1 MTVRELYA
9 FLNEKI
15 PPALSC
21 SWDNDGLMCAWSMEK
36 EVKRVLVALDI
47 TRAVAEKAIAEG
59 YDVILSHHPM
69 IFHPLKNLN
78 PDDPIAQ
85 KAMALIRA
93 DVAAMSFHT
102 RLDAV
107 EGGVN
112 DVLCAK
118 LGLENVQPFGEGD
131 EAIGRI
137 GDMNG
142 KMTLEAFAALVKEVT
157 GADAVQYA
165 DAGKKVSRVA
175 VLGGGGSSD
184 VDAAFRAGADTYV
197 SGELKH
203 SCLTEA
209 PERGMNLV
217 AAGHFHTEDPVCRRL
232 CELAQEADPKII
244 VEIVNSNPVRVI

>member
-59 YDVILSHHPM
+59 FDVILSHHPM
-69 IFHPLKNLN
+69 IFHPLKNLT
-78 PDDPIAQ
+78 PD
-85 KAMALIRA
+85 
-93 DVAAMSFHT
+93 
-102 RLDAV
+102 
-107 EGGVN
+107 
-112 DVLCAK
+112 
-118 LGLENVQPFGEGD
+118 VQPFGEGG

-137 GDMNG
+137 GDMDAE
-142 KMTLEAFAALVKEVT
+142 MTLEDFAALVKTVT

-203 SCLTEA
+203 ACLTEA

-232 CELAQEADPKII
+232 CQLAQEADPKII

>member
-1 MTVRELYA
+1 MTVRELYGI
-9 FLNEKI
+9 LNERI
-15 PPALSC
+15 PKELSC
-21 SWDNDGLMCAWSMEK
+21 DWDNDGLLCCPNADAP
-36 EVKRVLVALDI
+36 VRRVLVALDV
-47 TRAVAEKAIAEG
+47 TEAIAQRAIKEG
-59 YDVILSHHPM
+59 YDVILSHHPL
-69 IFHPLKNLN
+69 IFRPLKAVNGE
-78 PDDPIAQ
+78 DPVSRKVISLLCAG
-85 KAMALIRA
+85 
-93 DVAAMSFHT
+93 VSVMSFHT

-112 DVLCAK
+112 DVLCKK
-118 LGLENVQPFGEGD
+118 LGLENVQPFGEGG

-137 GDMNG
+137 GDMNAE
-142 KMTLEAFAALVKEVT
+142 MTLESFAALVKDVT

-209 PERGMNLV
+209 PERGKNLV

-232 CELAQEADPKII
+232 CQLAQEADPKII